1 MEKIQLTQKQAD
13 AIEYALNKTD
23 DYKDDKDRL
32 LRDIS
37 RDYVNFH
44 NDLFPLNK
52 IDIAVAAKALYV
64 GYEVI
69 PQFKVGDWVIFE
81 YKAVRVIG
89 EILEIETDEFFT
101 AKVDDPKYQVPQN
114 IALSKLR
121 HVIPEEIQQE
131 KKRRFWEK
139 LGREVYEY
147 EEGDIVGVEGSK
159 FITYISYEDLDRGE
173 VEFPRFTAGDNEYFP
188 LNKIRLVTPVEKR
201 LDK

>member
-1 MEKIQLTQKQAD
+1 MEKIQLTQDQERALKEAWQEKGKAGL
-13 AIEYALNKTD
+13 INYHSLTEYDNNWASLGQLSTD
-23 DYKDDKDRL
+23 D
-32 LRDIS
+32 
-37 RDYVNFH
+37 
-44 NDLFPLNK
+44 
-52 IDIAVAAKALYV
+52 IARALYI

-139 LGREVYEY
+139 LGREVDEY
-147 EEGDIVGVEGSK
+147 RQGDIVTTGFGNYTS
-159 FITYISYEDLDRGE
+159 ITKLEMNKKS
-173 VEFPRFTAGDNEYFP
+173 VYFDGP
-188 LNKIRLVTPVEKR
+188 EAERSFDEIYLVAPEEQR